1 MQGKEFYI
9 LLDVLFAEVPY
20 VEIIQKEIRNE
31 LLTVEEPQIMVS
43 VPSLESILGDKMTA
57 FAPHTTGIPIGAGKS
72 LEIAKQLFDVA
83 VLIDG
88 MVHQQTVQRTYRNT
102 VNEELAYRGLKLSP
116 EDVLRDTVKACSCII
131 SRGTLEKEDYQEY
144 IKGIRSVGSHIF
156 SSDYNGEIAANQ
168 ACKVMY
174 LAACLLTGDS
184 FRKIEHPE
192 DYINQSLG
200 KSIYRKLSYMKKQ
213 KLEAYGYLV
222 EAVRLLDE

>member
-88 MVHQQTVQRTYRNT
+88 MVHQQTVQHTYRNT
-102 VNEELAYRGLKLSP
+102 VSEELA
-116 EDVLRDTVKACSCII
+116 
-131 SRGTLEKEDYQEY
+131 
-144 IKGIRSVGSHIF
+144 
-156 SSDYNGEIAANQ
+156 
-168 ACKVMY
+168 
-174 LAACLLTGDS
+174 
-184 FRKIEHPE
+184 
-192 DYINQSLG
+192 
-200 KSIYRKLSYMKKQ
+200 
-213 KLEAYGYLV
+213 
-222 EAVRLLDE
+222 